1 MAINGDDAIDLFKDD
16 AVVETFGTIDTDVT
30 GKAWDYLEGWAY
42 RLSRTGFNRTF
53 VIAGWSFSGINQLEG
68 GTINNST
75 TSPFPIGS

>member
-1 MAINGDDAIDLFKDD
+1 MAINGDDSIDLFKDD

-30 GKAWDYLEGWAY
+30 GKTWDYLEGWAY
-42 RLSRTGFNRTF
+42 RLSRTRSNRTF